1 MIDIAKFRPN
11 AIVANHWDNQYIAWQ
26 QRKTAQNDQAA
37 KLEEE
42 QIKLF
47 GGMPGD
53 DVGLCYRML
62 EYFGGLDFIDT

>member
-1 MIDIAKFRPN
+1 MT
-11 AIVANHWDNQYIAWQ
+11 W
-26 QRKTAQNDQAA
+26 QRKDTAQKDQAA
-37 KLEEE
+37 KFEAE